1 MQYLWYYLLLIN
13 ALTLLLMHADKKKA
27 RRRLWRI
34 PEAVL
39 FGTALLGG
47 SLGGTLG
54 MLFFRHKTKKPL
66 FAIGFPVLLLFHFA
80 VLAWFW
86 S

>member
-13 ALTLLLMHADKKKA
+13 AAAFLLMRADKQKA
-27 RRRLWRI
+27 RRHQWII

-47 SLGGTLG
+47 SAGGTLG
-54 MLFFRHKTKKPL
+54 MLLCSHKTKKPL
-66 FAIGFPVLLLFHFA
+66 FSMGFPVLLFLHIGI
-80 VLAWFW
+80 LAWYLV
-86 S
+86 